1 MQSENKNIQTRVLLH
16 IVYQFAQV
24 FVRLVVDEAHAMAP
38 APRRGG
44 EATGEEEHK
53 KVFLVGLF
61 PNSAMQSFCYFF
73 FVLN

>member
-61 PNSAMQSFCYFF
+61 PHLAIRILLFF
-73 FVLN
+73 FN

>member
-1 MQSENKNIQTRVLLH
+1 
-16 IVYQFAQV
+16 
-24 FVRLVVDEAHAMAP
+24 VVDEAHAMAP

-61 PNSAMQSFCYFF
+61 PHLAIQILLFF
-73 FVLN
+73 F